1 MLPMNK
7 IIIRM
12 VNQNYV
18 EIFSC
23 TVHYKNVFV
32 AIAKILPAQE
42 WTIMYIKGFGMTSK
56 TSYFNVV

>member
-32 AIAKILPAQE
+32 DIAKIL
-42 WTIMYIKGFGMTSK
+42 TS
-56 TSYFNVV
+56 